1 MHLIWSICLGWVRLV
16 DGAFDLVTLTLCF
29 RRKFWYKRAFLKT
42 LGTLIVISILGSIIT
57 VQIVEWIGE
66 EGMMGLHDWL
76 EENFQWMTLNKLLAF
91 GGAFFSAF
99 TMFNW
104 WLGYKLFTR
113 SQVIKP
119 KFRLL

>member
-1 MHLIWSICLGWVRLV
+1 MPWLGEACGWSFLIWSHSLYVLG
-16 DGAFDLVTLTLCF
+16 GS
-29 RRKFWYKRAFLKT
+29 FWYKRAFLKT

-57 VQIVEWIGE
+57 VQIVESDRRRR
-66 EGMMGLHDWL
+66 HDGSSRL
-76 EENFQWMTLNKLLAF
+76 VGRKLPVDDADKLLAF

-113 SQVIKP
+113 FASY
-119 KFRLL
+119 